1 MNVAG
6 PPLVVALGGNA
17 ILREGERGLVREQ
30 YANIE
35 RTCRDLLPLLQGDYP
50 LLFTHGNGP
59 QIGNLML
66 SLEATRDRFPLL
78 PMDVCG
84 AMTQGSIGYMLQ
96 RTLTNFL
103 NGADIQRPVVTVVTQ
118 VVVDPRD
125 DAFWK
130 PTKPVGPYYAA
141 EQAAAMRRETGWNMV
156 EDAGRGYRRVVASP
170 NPVEIVERRM
180 IRTLALSGAVVVC
193 AGGGGIPVI
202 RSGDGTLVPIEGV
215 IDKDLAT
222 ARLALDVGAHRLLV
236 LTGVEQV
243 AINWG
248 TPDQRAVARATAA
261 EMKAWLQEKQFP
273 EGSMGPKVQAAL
285 EFLAG
290 GGHEVV
296 IALPETAAAAL
307 AGRTGTHIIP

>member
-17 ILREGERGLVREQ
+17 ILRKGERGLVREQ
-30 YANIE
+30 YTNIE
-35 RTCRDLLPLLQGDYP
+35 RTCSDLLPLLKADYP

-96 RTLTNFL
+96 RSLHNFL
-103 NGADIQRPVVTVVTQ
+103 NDAGIHRPVITVVTQ
-118 VVVDPRD
+118 VTVDPRD

-130 PTKPVGPYYAA
+130 PTKPVGPYYTA
-141 EQAAAMRRETGWNMV
+141 EQAGALRRETGWTMV

-170 NPVEIVERRM
+170 NPMEIVERHMVRA
-180 IRTLALSGAVVVC
+180 LALSGAVVIC

-202 RSGDGTLVPIEGV
+202 RSGDGTLIPIEGV
-215 IDKDLAT
+215 IDKDLAS
-222 ARLALDVGAHRLLV
+222 ARLALDVGAHHLLI
-236 LTGVEQV
+236 LTSVEQV
-243 AINWG
+243 AIHWG
-248 TPDQRAVARATAA
+248 RPDQRAVFRATAA
-261 EMKAWLQEKQFP
+261 EMQAWMQEKQFP

-285 EFLAG
+285 DFLAG
-290 GGHEVV
+290 GGREVV
-296 IALPETAAAAL
+296 IALPENAAAAL
-307 AGRTGTHIIP
+307 AGRTGTHIVP

>member
-1 MNVAG
+1 VNVSG
-6 PPLVVALGGNA
+6 HPLVVALGGNA
-17 ILREGERGLVREQ
+17 ILRKGERGLVREQ

-35 RTCRDLLPLLQGDYP
+35 RTCRDLQSLLKADYP

-59 QIGNLML
+59 QVGNLML
-66 SLEATRDRFPLL
+66 SLEATRDKFPLL

-96 RTLTNFL
+96 RTLSNHL
-103 NGADIQRPVVTVVTQ
+103 NDLAVQRPVITVVTQ

-125 DAFWK
+125 DAFWQ
-130 PTKPVGPYYAA
+130 PTKPVGPYYTS
-141 EQAAAMRRETGWNMV
+141 EQAQGLRRETGWTMV
-156 EDAGRGYRRVVASP
+156 EDAGRGSRRVVASP

-180 IRTLALSGAVVVC
+180 IRTLALSGAIVIC

-202 RSGDGTLVPIEGV
+202 RSGDGTLVPTEGV
-215 IDKDLAT
+215 IDKDLAS
-222 ARLALDVGAHRLLV
+222 ARLALDVGAHRLLI
-236 LTGVEQV
+236 LTSVEQV

-248 TPDQRAVARATAA
+248 KPDQRPVPRATAA

-273 EGSMGPKVQAAL
+273 EGSMGPKIQAAL
-285 EFLAG
+285 QFLAG

-296 IALPETAAAAL
+296 ITLPETAEAAL
-307 AGRTGTHIIP
+307 AGRTGTRIVP

>member
-1 MNVAG
+1 MNVTG

-17 ILREGERGLVREQ
+17 ILRKGERGLVREQ
-30 YANIE
+30 YTNIE
-35 RTCRDLLPLLQGDYP
+35 RTCRDLLPLLKADYP

-66 SLEATRDRFPLL
+66 SLEATRDQFPLL

-96 RTLTNFL
+96 RTLANFL
-103 NGADIQRPVVTVVTQ
+103 NNAGIHRPVVTVVTQ

-141 EQAAAMRRETGWNMV
+141 EQAAALQRDSGWTMA

-170 NPVEIVERRM
+170 NPVEIVERHM
-180 IRTLALSGAVVVC
+180 IRTLALSGAVVIC

-215 IDKDLAT
+215 IDKDLAS
-222 ARLALDVGAHRLLV
+222 ARLALDVGAHRLLI
-236 LTGVEQV
+236 LTSVEQV
-243 AINWG
+243 AVHWG
-248 TPDQRAVARATAA
+248 RPDQQAVSRATAS
-261 EMKAWLQEKQFP
+261 EMRAWMEEKQFP

-285 EFLAG
+285 DFLAG

-296 IALPETAAAAL
+296 ITLPETAAAAL
-307 AGRTGTHIIP
+307 AGRTGTRLTP

>member
-1 MNVAG
+1 MSVTG

-17 ILREGERGLVREQ
+17 VLRKGERGLVREQ

-35 RTCRDLLPLLQGDYP
+35 RTCRDLQPLLGAGYP

-103 NGADIQRPVVTVVTQ
+103 TDAGIHRPVVTVVTQ

-130 PTKPVGPYYAA
+130 PTKPVGPYYTAG
-141 EQAAAMRRETGWNMV
+141 QAAALRGETGWTMA
-156 EDAGRGYRRVVASP
+156 EDAGRGHRRVVASP
-170 NPVEIVERRM
+170 NPVEIVERHM
-180 IRTLALSGAVVVC
+180 IHTLALSGAIVIC

-215 IDKDLAT
+215 IDKDLAS
-222 ARLALDVGAHRLLV
+222 ARLSLDVGAHRLLI
-236 LTGVEQV
+236 LTSVEQV
-243 AINWG
+243 AVNWG
-248 TPDQRAVARATAA
+248 RPDQRAVARATVA
-261 EMKAWLQEKQFP
+261 EVKAWMEEMQFP
-273 EGSMGPKVQAAL
+273 EGSMGPKIQAAL
-285 EFLAG
+285 NFLAG
-290 GGHEVV
+290 GGQEVV
-296 IALPETAAAAL
+296 ITLPETAAAAL
-307 AGRTGTHIIP
+307 AGRTGTHIVP

>member
-1 MNVAG
+1 MNITG

-17 ILREGERGLVREQ
+17 ILRKGERGLVREQ
-30 YANIE
+30 YGNIE
-35 RTCRDLLPLLQGDYP
+35 RTCRDLQPLLKADYP

-59 QIGNLML
+59 QVGNLML

-96 RTLTNFL
+96 RTLANFL
-103 NGADIQRPVVTVVTQ
+103 NTEGVQRPVITVVTQ
-118 VVVDPRD
+118 VMVDPRD

-130 PTKPVGPYYAA
+130 PTKPVGPYYTAQQA
-141 EQAAAMRRETGWNMV
+141 EELRRETGWTMV

-180 IRTLALSGAVVVC
+180 IRHLVLDGAVVIC

-222 ARLALDVGAHRLLV
+222 ARLALDVGAHRLLI

-248 TPDQRAVARATAA
+248 KPDQRTVARATAA
-261 EMKAWLQEKQFP
+261 EMKAWMQEKQFP
-273 EGSMGPKVQAAL
+273 EGSMGPKIQAAL
-285 EFLAG
+285 DFLAG
-290 GGHEVV
+290 GGREV
-296 IALPETAAAAL
+296 IITLPETAAAAL
-307 AGRTGTHIIP
+307 AGHTGTHIVP

>member
-1 MNVAG
+1 MNVTG
-6 PPLVVALGGNA
+6 TPLVIALGGNA
-17 ILREGERGLVREQ
+17 ILRKGERGLVREQ

-35 RTCRDLLPLLQGDYP
+35 RTCRDLAPLLKTDDP

-59 QIGNLML
+59 QVGNLML

-96 RTLTNFL
+96 RTLTNYL
-103 NGADIQRPVVTVVTQ
+103 NNEGVHRPVVTVVTQ

-130 PTKPVGPYYAA
+130 PTKPVGPYYTAD
-141 EQAAAMRRETGWNMV
+141 QADGLRRETGWTMV

-170 NPVEIVERRM
+170 NPVEIVERSM
-180 IRTLALSGAVVVC
+180 IRHLALDGAVVIC

-222 ARLALDVGAHRLLV
+222 ARLALDVGAHQLLI
-236 LTGVEQV
+236 LTGVQQV

-248 TPDQRAVARATAA
+248 KPDQRGVPRATAA
-261 EMKAWLQEKQFP
+261 EMRAWMQEKQFP
-273 EGSMGPKVQAAL
+273 EGSMAPKIQAAL
-285 EFLAG
+285 DFIAG

-296 IALPETAAAAL
+296 ITLPETAAAAL
-307 AGRTGTHIIP
+307 AGETGTHIVP

>member
-1 MNVAG
+1 MTVSG

-17 ILREGERGLVREQ
+17 ILRKGERGLVREQ
-30 YANIE
+30 YTNIE
-35 RTCRDLLPLLQGDYP
+35 RTCRDLLPLLKADDP

-66 SLEATRDRFPLL
+66 SLEATRDTFPLL

-96 RTLTNFL
+96 RTLANFL
-103 NGADIQRPVVTVVTQ
+103 NNAGVHRPVVTVVTQ

-125 DAFWK
+125 DAFWN

-141 EQAAAMRRETGWNMV
+141 EQAAALRRDTGWTMV

-170 NPVEIVERRM
+170 NPVEIVEREM
-180 IRTLALSGAVVVC
+180 IRTLALSGAVVIC

-202 RSGDGTLVPIEGV
+202 RSGDGILVPIEGV
-215 IDKDLAT
+215 IDKDLAS
-222 ARLALDVGAHRLLV
+222 ARLALDVNAHRLV
-236 LTGVEQV
+236 ILTSVEQV
-243 AINWG
+243 AVHWG
-248 TPDQRAVARATAA
+248 GPDQQAVSRASAA
-261 EMKAWLQEKQFP
+261 EMRAWMEEKQFP

-285 EFLAG
+285 DFLAG

-296 IALPETAAAAL
+296 ITLPESAAAAL
-307 AGRTGTHIIP
+307 AGRAGTRITR

>member
-1 MNVAG
+1 MSVSG

-17 ILREGERGLVREQ
+17 ILRKGERGLVREQ

-35 RTCRDLLPLLQGDYP
+35 RTCRDLLPLLRGNSP

-59 QIGNLML
+59 QIGTLML
-66 SLEATRDRFPLL
+66 SLEATRDSFPLL

-96 RTLTNFL
+96 RTLTNVL
-103 NGADIQRPVVTVVTQ
+103 NGAGIPRPVVTVVTQ

-141 EQAAAMRRETGWNMV
+141 AQAAGLRQEAGWTML

-170 NPVEIVERRM
+170 NPMEIVERRM
-180 IRTLALSGAVVVC
+180 IRNLALSGAVVIC

-222 ARLALDVGAHRLLV
+222 ARLALDVGAHQLLV
-236 LTGVEQV
+236 LTSVEQV
-243 AINWG
+243 AIHWG
-248 TPDQRAVARATAA
+248 APDQRAVPRASAA
-261 EMKAWLQEKQFP
+261 EMKAWLGERQFP
-273 EGSMGPKVQAAL
+273 EGSMGPKIQAAL

-290 GGHEVV
+290 GGHEVL
-296 IALPETAAAAL
+296 ITLPETAAAAL
-307 AGRTGTHIIP
+307 AGRTGTHIVP

>member
-1 MNVAG
+1 MSASG
-6 PPLVVALGGNA
+6 PALVVALGGNA

-30 YANIE
+30 YANIQ
-35 RTCRDLLPLLQGDYP
+35 RTCRDLLPLLQGGSP
-50 LLFTHGNGP
+50 LVFTHGNGP

-96 RTLTNFL
+96 RTLSNVL
-103 NGADIQRPVVTVVTQ
+103 NGAGIPRPVVTVVTQ
-118 VVVDPRD
+118 VVVDSRD

-130 PTKPVGPYYAA
+130 PTKPVGPYYTS
-141 EQAAAMRRETGWNMV
+141 EQAAGLGRETGWTMV
-156 EDAGRGYRRVVASP
+156 EDAGRGHRRVVASP
-170 NPVEIVERRM
+170 TPVEIVERRM
-180 IRTLALSGAVVVC
+180 IRSLALGGAVVIC

-243 AINWG
+243 AIHWG

-261 EMKAWLQEKQFP
+261 QMKAWLEEKQFP
-273 EGSMGPKVQAAL
+273 EGSMRPKIRAAL
-285 EFLAG
+285 DFLAG

-296 IALPETAAAAL
+296 ITLPETAAAAL
-307 AGRTGTHIIP
+307 AGRAGTHIVP